1 MGWKWC
7 PWTSSDQFMEM
18 LFDNDTRRH
27 PRVWLS
33 TWVAMPLPDHVTQL
47 PNVAEWLRTYT
58 PLSSAPRLSIVIRHG
73 DLPLKMRYEEWV
85 LWEPGLREE
94 RVLAYR
100 AHPDGVC
107 ACCQQPAFWKL
118 PRGRRGCAA
127 SIMTAVGPKVS
138 GREWPE
144 MTCWLSC
151 SKTSRFERMLSHDSF
166 NKGVFETC
174 FVDLDCLSCSC
185 GGCSFEDMRTGVLCP
200 DDQYFVDHELAGPE
214 SPRHPLQDFGDD
226 PHEMACPESFDFRTR
241 AARRQ
246 Q

>member
-1 MGWKWC
+1 
-7 PWTSSDQFMEM
+7 MEM
-18 LFDNDTRRH
+18 LLDNTARRY
-27 PRVWLS
+27 PQVWQS
-33 TWVAMPLPDHVTQL
+33 TWVAGRLPEQVTVL
-47 PNVAEWLRTYT
+47 PGVPEWLQTCT
-58 PLSSAPRLSIVIRHG
+58 PHSSPPKVFVVITDENQRLN
-73 DLPLKMRYEEWV
+73 LRYEEWV
-85 LWEPGLREE
+85 LWEPGFREE
-94 RVLAYR
+94 RVLSYR

-185 GGCSFEDMRTGVLCP
+185 GGCSSEDMRTGVLCP

-214 SPRHPLQDFGDD
+214 SPRHPLQNFGDD